1 MAKPKILFTLPTDA
15 SGLRVLGERV
25 EVIVAADPK
34 PETIKAMVG
43 NADVLVVR
51 TQLPADLLER
61 PHHLLGIVRHGTG
74 LDMIPVAA
82 ATAQNVPVANV
93 PGVNAETVAEYVVGS
108 FLTLA
113 RQLNLMDRDLRTAG
127 WTESRRR
134 AAEICHQAFRMRV
147 HGHQRQL
154 DALPGFVIGA
164 DVDTICR
171 ESDFIAVCC
180 PLSPETLGLIDA
192 RRIALMKPGA
202 FIANAA
208 RGPII
213 DEMALAA
220 ALTERRIGGAAIDVY
235 AEQPLRR
242 DHPFLGLDNILL
254 TPACRRPHAG
264 ERAAHERGCRHAGVA
279 VDRRRAARLS
289 REPGDLGEAPRALAH
304 NERSQA
310 MGTDTKIRL
319 VEAFPA
325 SFPVKEPV
333 TQPRRQL

>member
-1 MAKPKILFTLPTDA
+1 
-15 SGLRVLGERV
+15 
-25 EVIVAADPK
+25 
-34 PETIKAMVG
+34 MVG

-51 TQLPADLLER
+51 TQLPADLFER

-113 RQLNLMDRDLRTAG
+113 RQLNLMDRDLRAAG
-127 WTESRRR
+127 WNESRRR
-134 AAEICHQAFRMRV
+134 SDASIELYGKTVGVIGLGSIGARVAEICHQAFRMRV
-147 HGHQRQL
+147 LGHQRRL

-180 PLSPETLGLIDA
+180 PLTPETRGLIDA
-192 RRIALMKPGA
+192 RRIALMKSGA

-213 DEMALAA
+213 DEMALAD
-220 ALTERRIGGAAIDVY
+220 ALHERSIGGAAIDVF

-254 TPACRRPHAG
+254 TPHAAGLTQESARRMSEGAATQVLQLIAG
-264 ERAAHERGCRHAGVA
+264 ERPAFLVNPEIWEKHLERY
-279 VDRRRAARLS
+279 RAMKGAR
-289 REPGDLGEAPRALAH
+289 
-304 NERSQA
+304 Q
-310 MGTDTKIRL
+310 
-319 VEAFPA
+319 
-325 SFPVKEPV
+325 
-333 TQPRRQL
+333 

>member
-15 SGLRVLGERV
+15 SGLRILGERV
-25 EVIVAADPK
+25 EVVVAADPK

-51 TQLPADLLER
+51 TKLPADLLER

-113 RQLNLMDRDLRTAG
+113 RQLNLMDRDLRAAG
-127 WTESRRR
+127 WTESRRRADAGIELYGKTVGVIGVGSIGGR

-147 HGHQRQL
+147 LGHQRRL

-180 PLSPETLGLIDA
+180 PLTPETRGLIDA

-213 DEMALAA
+213 DELALAA
-220 ALTERRIGGAAIDVY
+220 ALTERRLGGAAIDVY

-254 TPACRRPHAG
+254 TPHVAGLTQESARRMSEGAATQVLQLIAG
-264 ERAAHERGCRHAGVA
+264 ERPDFLVNPEIWDKHLERCRTMKG
-279 VDRRRAARLS
+279 AR
-289 REPGDLGEAPRALAH
+289 
-304 NERSQA
+304 Q
-310 MGTDTKIRL
+310 
-319 VEAFPA
+319 
-325 SFPVKEPV
+325 
-333 TQPRRQL
+333 

>member
-15 SGLRVLGERV
+15 SGLRILGERV
-25 EVIVAADPK
+25 EVVVAADPK

-180 PLSPETLGLIDA
+180 PLSPETRGLIDA
-192 RRIALMKPGA
+192 RRIALMKPGGIYRECCA
-202 FIANAA
+202 RADHRRNGA
-208 RGPII
+208 RGRAHRAQ
-213 DEMALAA
+213 DW
-220 ALTERRIGGAAIDVY
+220 R
-235 AEQPLRR
+235 RR
-242 DHPFLGLDNILL
+242 D
-254 TPACRRPHAG
+254 
-264 ERAAHERGCRHAGVA
+264 
-279 VDRRRAARLS
+279 
-289 REPGDLGEAPRALAH
+289 
-304 NERSQA
+304 
-310 MGTDTKIRL
+310 
-319 VEAFPA
+319 
-325 SFPVKEPV
+325 
-333 TQPRRQL
+333 